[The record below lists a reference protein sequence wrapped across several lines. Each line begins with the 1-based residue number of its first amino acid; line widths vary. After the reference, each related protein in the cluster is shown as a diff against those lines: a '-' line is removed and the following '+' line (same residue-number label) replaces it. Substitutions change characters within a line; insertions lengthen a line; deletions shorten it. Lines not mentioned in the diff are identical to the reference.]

1 MRSQFL
7 SLSYMSIKQHNSL
20 NITGKCY
27 CELNAE
33 STILE
38 TMSDLNLKTLLIEK
52 DESLLL
58 LIKNYN
64 MEELLLLYKFIRY
77 QIFKEAMEGLITKI
91 TLSFIAKEMSLFITD
106 TVFQ

>member
-1 MRSQFL
+1 MKSQFL
-7 SLSYMSIKQHNSL
+7 SLPYMSIMQLSSL

-33 STILE
+33 STILA
-38 TMSDLNLKTLLIEK
+38 TVSDLILKTSLIEK

-58 LIKNYN
+58 LIENYN
-64 MEELLLLYKFIRY
+64 VEEHPLLYKFIRY
-77 QIFKEAMEGLITKI
+77 QIFKEAMKGLIMKI
-91 TLSFIAKEMSLFITD
+91 RLSFIAKEMSLFITE